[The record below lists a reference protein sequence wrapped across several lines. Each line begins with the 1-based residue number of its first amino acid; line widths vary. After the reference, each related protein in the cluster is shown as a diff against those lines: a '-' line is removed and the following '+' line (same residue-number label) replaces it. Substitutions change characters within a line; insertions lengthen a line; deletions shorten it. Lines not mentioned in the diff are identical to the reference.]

1 MLVIGLTGGIG
12 SGKSTVAQ
20 YFSELGVPVIDA
32 DVVARDVVVP
42 GSEALR
48 DIVAH
53 FGTDVLRP
61 DGTLDRA
68 RLRQHVF
75 NNAAERRALEA
86 ILHPRIYDE
95 MRRRIRLLRAP
106 YCIAV
111 IPLLLETG
119 GRGFVDRVL
128 VVDTSESLQR
138 ARAERRDGVTAEAV
152 DAVMRAQVDR
162 ETRRRAADDLVSNDG
177 DLDALKRETEALHR
191 RYLALASAADGA

>member
-1 MLVIGLTGGIG
+1 
-12 SGKSTVAQ
+12 
-20 YFSELGVPVIDA
+20 
-32 DVVARDVVVP
+32 
-42 GSEALR
+42 
-48 DIVAH
+48 
-53 FGTDVLRP
+53 
-61 DGTLDRA
+61 
-68 RLRQHVF
+68 
-75 NNAAERRALEA
+75 
-86 ILHPRIYDE
+86 

-152 DAVMRAQVDR
+152 DAVMRAQGDR

-191 RYLALASAADGA
+191 RYLALASAADGALIRPYTSRVIDVHYGHAPRRPWRRGRKSRAGHHAQSTSHRVLCFVVVFFF